1 MSKYIGLPLEEVINE
16 LKIKKLAY
24 NIIDNSINIG
34 RPFVTN
40 CVEKDGYLLI
50 TISNFDLWGY

>member
-1 MSKYIGLPLEEVINE
+1 MEFIGLPLEEVINK
-16 LKIKKLAY
+16 LKKENLAY

-40 CVEKDGYLLI
+40 CIQKDGYILI
-50 TISNFDLWGY
+50 TISNFDL

>member
-50 TISNFDLWGY
+50 TISNFDL